1 MTMHQDIDNT
11 NTKVNLLEL
20 DAVSLKDYFHSLG
33 EKSFRATQ
41 VFKWIHLRGI
51 DNFNEMTDLSK
62 SLREKLIDLCELKAP
77 TIAVEQPA
85 KDGTRKWLMRLE
97 DGNHVETVFIPE
109 QKRGTLCISSQVGC
123 MLNCQFCSTAKQ
135 GFNRN
140 LSVAEIIGQVWQAK
154 RRLMEIDKEME
165 LDKEFEKEDK
175 PTYKQMNINELCNSI
190 TNVVLMGMGEP
201 LLNFEP
207 VVKALSI
214 MRDENGYRLPKRRVT
229 LSTSGVVPYIDR
241 LKEESDVALA
251 VSLHAPNDE
260 LRDVI
265 VPINRKYPISELLEA
280 CKRYVK
286 DEKRCKITFEYVML
300 RNVND
305 TLQHA
310 KQLAKI
316 LRDVPCKINLIP
328 FNSFGG
334 TEFQRS
340 DDKTIEAFRF
350 SMINSGYV
358 TTIRKTRGMDIDAAC
373 GQLKGKVM
381 DKTRRQERWANKQKD
396 FAKKESHYSSNIS
409 ANNVSPNTSSN
420 FSQNASPK
428 REPKWIDIQVSV

>member
-1 MTMHQDIDNT
+1 MSEITTAPKI
-11 NTKVNLLEL
+11 NLLDL
-20 DAVSLKDYFHSLG
+20 DALGLKEFFQSLE
-33 EKSFRATQ
+33 EKPFRATQ
-41 VFKWIHLRGI
+41 VFKWIHLRGL
-51 DNFNEMTDLSK
+51 DNFAEMTDLSK
-62 SLREKLIDLCELKAP
+62 SLRDKLVDLCEFKAP
-77 TIAVEQPA
+77 NIAVEQPA
-85 KDGTRKWLMRLE
+85 SDGTIKWLMRLE
-97 DGNHVETVFIPE
+97 DGNHIETVFIPE
-109 QKRGTLCISSQVGC
+109 KKRGTLCISSQVGC

-140 LSVAEIIGQVWQAK
+140 LTVAEIIGQVWQAK
-154 RRLMEIDKEME
+154 RRLMAIDKERE
-165 LDKEFEKEDK
+165 VGE
-175 PTYKQMNINELCNSI
+175 YCNSI

-201 LLNFEP
+201 LLNFES
-207 VVKALSI
+207 VVKAMSM

-229 LSTSGVVPYIDR
+229 LSTSGVVPNIDR

-260 LRDVI
+260 LRDVL
-265 VPINRKYPISELLEA
+265 VPINKKYPIAELLEA
-280 CKRYVK
+280 CKRYVQ

-305 TLQHA
+305 SLQHA

-340 DDKTIEAFRF
+340 DPKTIEEFRF
-350 SMINSGYV
+350 AMINSGYV

-381 DKTRRQERWANKQKD
+381 DRTYRQKRWAGKQ
-396 FAKKESHYSSNIS
+396 E
-409 ANNVSPNTSSN
+409 T
-420 FSQNASPK
+420 
-428 REPKWIDIQVSV
+428 RGTRGEPKWLNIQVSV